1 VGELAGMWEQYAR
14 SREPEKRRELI
25 EAYAPLA
32 RYVVDR
38 LNLKP
43 GPALEYDD
51 LLSQAVVGLIDAVDR
66 FDPSRG
72 IKFETYAYHRI
83 RGAVMDMLRE
93 LDWLPRSVR
102 QREAALAG
110 AYERLEERL
119 GRSPT
124 DVELAGELGVTV
136 ARLDEMAHEVG
147 MQAVQSLDEYVGSA
161 QWETGTVGEM
171 VADEAAVSP
180 EEAAERWSEREMVAE
195 AIESLP
201 EAERTVVSLYY
212 YEGLTLKEIGRVL
225 GVTESRACQIHGKA
239 MVRLRGALRPVGEG
253 RAEEAAQPGAGGLA
267 YGRRRAAGSGSG
279 RAAAQ
284 RRRPGGRGRGRHS
297 GPRGLSR

>member
-1 VGELAGMWEQYAR
+1 MGNLQGLWEDYAR
-14 SREPEKRRELI
+14 GRTPELRRTLI

-38 LNLKP
+38 LNLRP

-66 FDPSRG
+66 FDPARG

-102 QREAALAG
+102 QRETEMAG
-110 AYERLEERL
+110 AYERLENRL
-119 GRSPT
+119 NRPPT
-124 DVELAGELGVTV
+124 DAELAAELGLTLE
-136 ARLDEMAHEVG
+136 ALDELAHEVG
-147 MQAVQSLDEYVGSA
+147 LQAMQSLDESVGLE
-161 QWETGTVGEM
+161 QWETGTVGDL
-171 VADEAAVSP
+171 VADGGTPSP
-180 EEAAERWSEREMVAE
+180 QEAAERWAERDLLAR
-195 AIESLP
+195 AIELLP

-212 YEGLTLKEIGRVL
+212 HEGLTLKEIGQVL

-239 MVRLRGALRPVGEG
+239 MVRLRGAIQPMLKVPAAVQAGPDKAHSANAASVTG
-253 RAEEAAQPGAGGLA
+253 R
-267 YGRRRAAGSGSG
+267 
-279 RAAAQ
+279 Q
-284 RRRPGGRGRGRHS
+284 RRG
-297 GPRGLSR
+297 